1 MIASIVI
8 ITASISLIIVINEIM
23 KTRINVKP
31 VLERIK
37 SYY

>member
-8 ITASISLIIVINEIM
+8 ITAGISLIIVINEIM

-37 SYY
+37 SY